1 MFKQE
6 SKRKITTSKIALYGM
21 LMGLTVIATMVISI
35 PMIATQGYI
44 NLGDGLVLLSGTILG
59 PLGGFIVG
67 GLGSA
72 LADVLL
78 GYAYYAPFTL
88 IIKGIEGAIGVTLFK
103 KLFKEDK
110 LFISMAIGG
119 LLMAVGYL
127 IVEIFLYGY
136 PAAIASFP
144 GNIIQGQ
151 VGAILA
157 SLLYKNIINRI

>member
-1 MFKQE
+1 MFKQNSE
-6 SKRKITTSKIALYGM
+6 TRITTSKIALYGM
-21 LMGLTVIATMVISI
+21 LMGLTVIATMLISI

-44 NLGDGLVLLSGTILG
+44 NLGDAMVLLSGTILG

-72 LADVLL
+72 LADILL

-88 IIKGIEGAIGVTLFK
+88 FIKGLEGAAGVFLFK
-103 KLFKEDK
+103 KLFKEK
-110 LFISMAIGG
+110 HLFISMVIGG
-119 LLMAVGYL
+119 LLMATGYL
-127 IVEIFLYGY
+127 VVEIFLYGY

-144 GNIIQGQ
+144 GNIFQGQ

-157 SLLYKNIINRI
+157 TLLYKNIINKI